1 MTKEERALAAARTL
15 RDFCGEWDC
24 TVCPF
29 LIEDSLLAEDFQ
41 CRLSVQSPA
50 YWKIEKVG
58 YAGRRKPKYTITV
71 DSFGELVPDPKLS
84 SEREYQLLQ
93 IPLGD
98 GRFEL
103 VSTSLVEIE
112 YY

>member
-1 MTKEERALAAARTL
+1 MKVKTEKRMICFIVSAALLIVTLWFTSCGATTAEAEVERKS
-15 RDFCGEWDC
+15 CYHV
-24 TVCPF
+24 TVY
-29 LIEDSLLAEDFQ
+29 
-41 CRLSVQSPA
+41 SPA
-50 YWKIEKVG
+50 IEKVG

-71 DSFGELVPDPKLS
+71 DSFSELVPTPKVS
-84 SEREYQLLQ
+84 SERDYQLLK

>member
-1 MTKEERALAAARTL
+1 MKRICCLTVAALLLILTL
-15 RDFCGEWDC
+15 CVTACGSTSAEATSQPC
-24 TVCPF
+24 YHVTVY
-29 LIEDSLLAEDFQ
+29 
-41 CRLSVQSPA
+41 SPE
-50 YWKIEKVG
+50 IEKTE
-58 YAGRRKPKYTITV
+58 YAGTRSPKYTITV
-71 DSFGELVPDPKLS
+71 DGFGELVPDPKLS

>member
-1 MTKEERALAAARTL
+1 MKTINL
-15 RDFCGEWDC
+15 RWM
-24 TVCPF
+24 
-29 LIEDSLLAEDFQ
+29 
-41 CRLSVQSPA
+41 
-50 YWKIEKVG
+50 

-71 DSFGELVPDPKLS
+71 DNFGELVPDPKLS

-93 IPLGD
+93 IPLED

>member
-1 MTKEERALAAARTL
+1 MKPEKRMICFIVSAALLIVTLWLTSCGVATAEAEVERKP
-15 RDFCGEWDC
+15 CYHV
-24 TVCPF
+24 TVY
-29 LIEDSLLAEDFQ
+29 
-41 CRLSVQSPA
+41 SPE
-50 YWKIEKVG
+50 IEKSG
-58 YAGRRKPKYTITV
+58 YAGTRSPKYTITV

>member
-1 MTKEERALAAARTL
+1 MKRIYCLAIAALLILTL
-15 RDFCGEWDC
+15 CVTACGSTSAEAEVANQPC
-24 TVCPF
+24 YHVTVY
-29 LIEDSLLAEDFQ
+29 
-41 CRLSVQSPA
+41 SPG
-50 YWKIEKVG
+50 IEKAG

-71 DSFGELVPDPKLS
+71 DDFGELLPDPKFS

>member
-1 MTKEERALAAARTL
+1 MKNEKKMICFIVSAALLIVTLCFTSCGADTAEAEVERKP
-15 RDFCGEWDC
+15 CYHV
-24 TVCPF
+24 TVY
-29 LIEDSLLAEDFQ
+29 
-41 CRLSVQSPA
+41 SPEI
-50 YWKIEKVG
+50 KKSG
-58 YAGRRKPKYTITV
+58 YARMRSPKYTITV
-71 DSFGELVPDPKLS
+71 DSFGELVPDTKLS

-103 VSTSLVEIE
+103 VSASLVEIE

>member
-1 MTKEERALAAARTL
+1 MKRICCLAVAALL
-15 RDFCGEWDC
+15 LEVMLLFVSCGSTSAEAE
-24 TVCPF
+24 TVNKPCYH
-29 LIEDSLLAEDFQ
+29 
-41 CRLSVQSPA
+41 VTVYSPG
-50 YWKIEKVG
+50 IEKVG

-71 DSFGELVPDPKLS
+71 DSFSELVPSNYSFEK
-84 SEREYQLLQ
+84 EYQLLQ
-93 IPLGD
+93 IPRGD